1 MLQNPEGMKRQ
12 LSIAEGLVAIAAL
25 AGSMLAAYVN
35 IRVTDREQDIRI
47 QQLESQRTEF
57 NMSIRN
63 LNDKLDLMQTTQ
75 TQILIELQNKKDRP
89 K

>member
-1 MLQNPEGMKRQ
+1 MKRQ

-47 QQLESQRTEF
+47 QQLEIQRTEF
-57 NMSIRN
+57 NISIRN
-63 LNDKLDLMQTTQ
+63 LNDKLDMMQTTQ

>member
-1 MLQNPEGMKRQ
+1 MHQNPETMKRQ

-35 IRVTDREQDIRI
+35 IKVTDREQDIRI
-47 QQLESQRTEF
+47 QQLESQRVEF
-57 NMSIRN
+57 NMSVKN
-63 LNDKLDLMQTTQ
+63 LNDKLDMMQTTQ

-89 K
+89 R

>member
-1 MLQNPEGMKRQ
+1 MHQNPETMKRQ

-35 IRVTDREQDIRI
+35 IKVTDREQDIRI
-47 QQLESQRTEF
+47 QQLESQRVEF
-57 NMSIRN
+57 NMSVKNI
-63 LNDKLDLMQTTQ
+63 NDKLDMMQATQ

-89 K
+89 R

>member
-1 MLQNPEGMKRQ
+1 MHQNPETMKRQ

-35 IRVTDREQDIRI
+35 IKVTDREQDIRI

-57 NMSIRN
+57 NISIRN
-63 LNDKLDLMQTTQ
+63 INDKLDLMQTTQ

>member
-1 MLQNPEGMKRQ
+1 MKRQ

-35 IRVTDREQDIRI
+35 IKVTDREQDIRI
-47 QQLESQRTEF
+47 QQLESQRVEF
-57 NMSIRN
+57 NMSVKNI
-63 LNDKLDLMQTTQ
+63 NDKLDMMQATQ

-89 K
+89 R